1 MGLVEKFGKKTLISG
16 ILTLVLSSTLIGSGA
31 SIDGE
36 SSGSNGP
43 SSNTVTLYTGS
54 NQYASSGTTTFSY
67 YANNSGNHRIYI
79 NDIYDVS
86 SFSIYSSSGSYVSS
100 TKNSSLGYYEAY
112 LNSYTTYEITVSSGY
127 SYSIK
132 VEYSSSSSNSSS
144 SSSET
149 LYTNE
154 EKYASS
160 GTTAFSYYA
169 NNSGYYRFYIN
180 DIDDV
185 YLFSVVSSS
194 GSSVSY
200 DKYSEYYEV
209 YLNSNTT
216 YNITVSSSYSYYIT
230 VEYVY

>member
-1 MGLVEKFGKKTLISG
+1 MGLVSKIGKKTLISG

-79 NDIYDVS
+79 NDIYDVN
-86 SFSIYSSSGSYVSS
+86 SFSIYTSSGSYVSS

-112 LNSYTTYEITVSSGY
+112 LNSYTTYEITVSSSY

-132 VEYSSSSSNSSS
+132 VEYSSSSS
-144 SSSET
+144 SET
-149 LYTNE
+149 LYTNDQ
-154 EKYASS
+154 KYASS
-160 GTTAFSYYA
+160 GTTVFSYYA
-169 NNSGYYRFYIN
+169 NNSGYYRIYIN
-180 DIDDV
+180 DIDDI
-185 YLFSVVSSS
+185 YSFSVVSSS
-194 GSSVSY
+194 GTSVSY

-209 YLNSNTT
+209 YLNSYTT
-216 YNITVSSSYSYYIT
+216 YNITVSSSDSYYIR
-230 VEYVY
+230 VGY